1 VEKAGRWVVVDV
13 EAEEGGRMSVEAEG
27 GSSCVRAVVLLIPL
41 LLDGRE
47 GRALVEELRECRVLG
62 TRCRDELA
70 SVGVRAPLRRER
82 VLLSDV
88 RGGRLTP
95 ALFEDGRILEP
106 LLVLATGREI
116 FVVRD
121 KFAEAIVELGGF
133 GSLEGDT
140 LPRSRGVSTG
150 MSAVDLSYRLLSGA
164 GLRRERVLVGPVDI
178 IFGCLFV
185 VAEGEADP

>member
-1 VEKAGRWVVVDV
+1 VDV
-13 EAEEGGRMSVEAEG
+13 EAEEGGRMSVGAEG